1 MKIETCC
8 AHMGRIGQRRGLA
21 ALVLAAI
28 WALLAVACGGVETGG
43 TGSAS
48 LSAGSIS
55 GYASIVVNGIDFD
68 ESGAK
73 VVDDTGAALDSGV
86 LKLGMSV
93 RITSGAVDAQ
103 QLTAKASQIEV
114 VTDLLGPV
122 GVNDLEHHNLRVL
135 GQPVRITP
143 TTLFSADLPGGQA
156 DIAPGEVLQI
166 YAIFDPI
173 GGNYVARYVAP
184 VAAPAHF
191 KLRGGLRFAGLP
203 EGSFDSGGQIFDL
216 PAGKTR
222 ADFGLEEG
230 PLFRLQFETVRNG
243 VGRWVL
249 SAAALDSPKP
259 SEGDAIHLDDVIG
272 VYTSLADFG
281 VAGLRLDASQATVTP
296 AGTSVQRGDRV
307 AVAGTYRSGKV
318 VVQTLA
324 IKGSAN
330 DDFGDGT
337 PGVFSIGGAI
347 DALNTTDKTLVIRG
361 LTISYAG
368 AVSFVGGTEAG
379 LKVHVPLA
387 VEGSRSE
394 GNSSVIQA
402 TKIEFVTPP

>member
-1 MKIETCC
+1 
-8 AHMGRIGQRRGLA
+8 
-21 ALVLAAI
+21 V
-28 WALLAVACGGVETGG
+28 LAVACGGVETGG

-68 ESGAK
+68 ESSAK
-73 VVDDTGAALDSGV
+73 VVDDTGAALDSGM

-93 RITSGAVDAQ
+93 RVTSGAVDAT

-122 GVNDLEHHNLRVL
+122 GVNDLEHHTLSVL
-135 GQPVRITP
+135 GQAVRVTP

-156 DIAPGEVLQI
+156 DIAPDEVLQI

-184 VAAPAHF
+184 VAAPVRF
-191 KLRGGLRFAGLP
+191 KLRGGLRFVGLP
-203 EGSFDSGGQIFDL
+203 EGSFDSGGQIFAL
-216 PAGKTR
+216 PPGKTR
-222 ADFGLEEG
+222 ADFGLREG
-230 PLFRLQFETVRNG
+230 PLYRLQFETVRNG
-243 VGRWVL
+243 LGRWVL

-281 VAGLRLDASQATVTP
+281 VAGLQLDASEAKVTP
-296 AGTSVQRGDRV
+296 VGASVHRGDRV
-307 AVAGTYRSGKV
+307 AVSGVYRSGKV
-318 VVQTLA
+318 VVQTLE
-324 IKGSAN
+324 IKGSAT

-347 DALNTTDKTLVIRG
+347 DTLNTTDKTLVIRG

-387 VEGSRSE
+387 VEGSRDLD
-394 GNSSVIQA
+394 NSSVIQA
-402 TKIEFVTPP
+402 TKIAFVTPP

>member
-1 MKIETCC
+1 MRTLRL
-8 AHMGRIGQRRGLA
+8 GLWRGKAALALA
-21 ALVLAAI
+21 AA
-28 WALLAVACGGVETGG
+28 WAVLAVACGGVETGG
-43 TGSAS
+43 TGSAA

-68 ESGAK
+68 ESIAK
-73 VVDDTGAALDSGV
+73 VVDDSGAVLDSSV

-93 RITSGAVDAQ
+93 RITSGAVDAT

-135 GQPVRITP
+135 GQPVRVTP
-143 TTLFSADLPGGQA
+143 TTLFSADLPGGQS
-156 DIAPGEVLQI
+156 DIAFDEVLQI
-166 YAIFDPI
+166 YAIFDPM
-173 GGNYVARYVAP
+173 GGNYVARYIAP
-184 VAAPAHF
+184 VASASRF

-203 EGSFDSGGQIFDL
+203 EGSFDSGGQIFAL
-216 PAGKTR
+216 PPGKTR

-230 PLFRLQFETVRNG
+230 PLYRLQFETVRNG
-243 VGRWVL
+243 LGHWVL
-249 SAAALDSPKP
+249 STAALDSPKP

-272 VYTSLADFG
+272 VYNSQADFG
-281 VAGLRLDASQATVTP
+281 IAGLRLDASQATVTP
-296 AGTSVQRGDRV
+296 AGASVQRGDRV
-307 AVAGTYRSGKV
+307 AVAGVYRSGKV
-318 VVQTLA
+318 VVQTLE
-324 IKGSAN
+324 IKGSAG

-337 PGVFSIGGAI
+337 PGVFSINGAV
-347 DALNTTDKTLVIRG
+347 DSLNTADKTLVIRG

-368 AVSFVGGTEAG
+368 AVNFVGGTEAG

-387 VEGSRSE
+387 VEGGRSA

-402 TKIEFVTPP
+402 TKIEFVSPL